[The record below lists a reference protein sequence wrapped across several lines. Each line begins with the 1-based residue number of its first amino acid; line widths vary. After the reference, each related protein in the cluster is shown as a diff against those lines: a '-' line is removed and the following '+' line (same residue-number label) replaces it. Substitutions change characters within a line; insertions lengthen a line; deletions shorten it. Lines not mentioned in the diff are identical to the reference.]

1 MAIDAKIIKRK
12 IILIERDLKKLKK
25 IQLVPY
31 KDYIKDSDL
40 GDLAER
46 NLERI
51 IGRLIDI
58 NYHILSQEKEI
69 MPNDYYSSFIEMGK
83 QGYLPDNLAES
94 MANSAGLRNR
104 LAHEYDEIDGK
115 KVYEAA
121 GRAIKEVP
129 KYLAAVLG
137 KVDKSAKQNRLV

>member
-1 MAIDAKIIKRK
+1 MAIDEKIIKRK
-12 IILIERDLKKLKK
+12 ILLIERDLKKLKK
-25 IQLVPY
+25 IQIVPY
-31 KDYIKDSDL
+31 KDYVKNSDL

-83 QGYLPDNLAES
+83 QGYLPQGLAES

-104 LAHEYDEIDGK
+104 LAHEYDEIDGR
-115 KVYEAA
+115 KVYEAV

-129 KYLAAVLG
+129 EYLDSVL
-137 KVDKSAKQNRLV
+137 KIFNKSAKQDRLV